1 MRFSRALFV
10 ICFSAGLMALFAV
23 LILPTGGASAGTSHA
38 PTAPMGP
45 AAGEC
50 PNTNQYMST
59 YSTNTWLN
67 GQPVPVGAVITATDP
82 DGIQIGVFT
91 VTSGIGAGN
100 YGTMYL
106 CGDDA
111 TTSGVDEGAV
121 DGDPVHFFING
132 VPSAPGG
139 PDAATWSNL
148 ALRNIDLFAP
158 GHLIPKT
165 LKEYTPSGSD
175 TDKLSTA
182 VQVQNL
188 DTGNSTNITLTY
200 YDVTGTKVT
209 SVTQTANAGQ
219 SVGIDQRFPSGGLTG
234 IASLQGGGVLLSNR
248 NVALIVNEMAAQGT
262 GSIGKSYRMD
272 SFSGIVMSDTAKSVS
287 APQVLKNIFDSGQQ
301 KTWNSLIA
309 IQNSTPFTATGIATF
324 YPMAGGAPV
333 PIGFSVPGWATKYL
347 NLTNESSLG
356 TNFFGSATITATQPI
371 AVIINQLA
379 DGGLLAYKG
388 FTSGSQT
395 VYAPQLL
402 KDIYDSQQQLTWG
415 SAIQAMAVSGS
426 ATVCLTYFPSS
437 GGSLGPYCQTASPA
451 ASFDQRF
458 DSNLSGSFFGSGIIT
473 GTSNIMVITNMQ
485 TDYSPTKGARL
496 MTYRGFPEGSGATTL
511 QAPQMLKNI
520 YDSGQ
525 QVTWGTAIAAQSLG
539 GTGQVCITYT
549 PSGGGS
555 PVGPT
560 CTTANPQATFDQRFD
575 AALGSSFF
583 GSATITSTVPIVG
596 KVNLTGASAD
606 VGDAAS
612 NYTLVSP

>member
-1 MRFSRALFV
+1 MRIWRSLVV
-10 ICFSAGLMALFAV
+10 ICFCLV
-23 LILPTGGASAGTSHA
+23 LIVILAVSFQPMVTHA
-38 PTAPMGP
+38 HTPHSPTAPTGP
-45 AAGEC
+45 TAGEC
-50 PNTNQYMST
+50 PNTNQYMSA

-67 GQPVPVGAVITATDP
+67 GQQVPVGAVITATDP

-91 VTSGIGAGN
+91 VTVGVGAGS

-106 CGDDA
+106 CGDDS
-111 TTSGVDEGAV
+111 TTPSTDEGAV
-121 DGDPVHFFING
+121 QGDPVHFYING
-132 VPSAPGG
+132 VPAAPGG
-139 PDAATWSNL
+139 PDEVTWSNL

-158 GHLIPKT
+158 GYLIPKT
-165 LKEYTPSGSD
+165 LKEYTPSGLSA
-175 TDKLSTA
+175 DKLSTA

-188 DTGNSTNITLTY
+188 DNSNSASITLTY
-200 YDVTGTKVT
+200 YDITGTRVT
-209 SVTQTANAGQ
+209 SVTQTASAGK
-219 SVGIDQRFPSGGLTG
+219 SVGIDQRFSSGGLTS
-234 IASLQGGGVLLSNR
+234 IPSLQGAGVLRSNR

-262 GSIGKSYRMD
+262 GTIGKSYRMD
-272 SFSGIVMSDTAKSVS
+272 SFSGIVMSDTATSVS

-309 IQNSTPFTATGIATF
+309 IQNSTPFTNTGIATF
-324 YPMAGGAPV
+324 YPTSGGAIS
-333 PIGFSVPGWATKYL
+333 IGYSVPGWSTKYL
-347 NLTNESSLG
+347 NLANESSLG
-356 TNFFGSATITATQPI
+356 TTFFGSTTITATYPI
-371 AVIINQLA
+371 AVIVNQLA

-388 FTSGSQT
+388 FTTGSKT

-402 KDIYDSQQQLTWG
+402 KNIYDSQQQLTWG
-415 SAIQAMAVSGS
+415 SAIMAMAVSGS
-426 ATVCLTYFPSS
+426 ATVCITYYPSS
-437 GGSLGPYCQTASPA
+437 GSSLGPYCQTANPSV
-451 ASFDQRF
+451 SIDQRF
-458 DSNLSGSFFGSGIIT
+458 DAHLGSSFFGSGVIT
-473 GTSNIMVITNMQ
+473 GTSDIMLIANMQ

-525 QVTWGTAIAAQSLG
+525 EVTWGTAIAAQSLG

-555 PVGPT
+555 SIGPT

-596 KVNLTGASAD
+596 KVNLTGASTD